1 MVGRPQHLY
10 VFYGLCEKK
19 FVQKLLQLLT
29 IVRRKIRINS
39 LNSACSVNRN
49 YFLFFLLMS
58 KNKSAKPP
66 IAYKFRTALSCQGW
80 YEFACEN
87 FVEKNF
93 GCVASRGCSKDSNI
107 FQESSNSELRNHNNV
122 GGTFLSIAPRSCYM
136 WVKSLKR
143 VLYNYMQQC
152 SAEQHMAAWNKSE
165 FLPIRRNTPRNGV
178 DLRVRVFHTWIILTT
193 LFRDEMN
200 IDKQGSS
207 AKVVVYRTALTFC
220 SWEWYYRKVQLYQ
233 VFL

>member
-1 MVGRPQHLY
+1 MVWRPQHLY

-39 LNSACSVNRN
+39 LNWACSVNRN

-107 FQESSNSELRNHNNV
+107 FQESSNWELRNHNNV

-152 SAEQHMAAWNKSE
+152 SDWTTYDSMEQ
-165 FLPIRRNTPRNGV
+165 
-178 DLRVRVFHTWIILTT
+178 VRVSTYTT
-193 LFRDEMN
+193 
-200 IDKQGSS
+200 KHS
-207 AKVVVYRTALTFC
+207 T
-220 SWEWYYRKVQLYQ
+220 EWSRFARACVPHLNNFDYPV
-233 VFL
+233 